1 MLQDLKTKVS
11 AGQIRLS
18 DALSSALPDFRG
30 KIPDD
35 RLMWLVNEMQGYP
48 NALDWYSRPMQ
59 DFPPYRVVAG
69 QLKLV
74 DREGN
79 MGDVNHPLAQRQQYF
94 LAAPVSWLEEA
105 ANMPGSVAMVE
116 MQELSSYFKTAGG
129 VACLCNKDEIK
140 RILNSFRQSFLAL
153 IDEVLTRGPA

>member
-1 MLQDLKTKVS
+1 MLADLKTKVMT
-11 AGQIRLS
+11 GGIRLS
-18 DALSSALPDFRG
+18 DALSQALPDFRG
-30 KIPDD
+30 KIADD

-74 DREGN
+74 DKEGN
-79 MGDVNHPLAQRQQYF
+79 LGDAQHPLANRQQYF
-94 LAAPVSWLEEA
+94 LAAPVSWLEQA
-105 ANMPGSVAMVE
+105 TDQQQGSVAIVE

-129 VACLCNKDEIK
+129 VVCLCNKDEIR
-140 RILNSFRQSFLAL
+140 RILNSFRQSFVAL
-153 IDEVLTRGPA
+153 IDEVLAKS